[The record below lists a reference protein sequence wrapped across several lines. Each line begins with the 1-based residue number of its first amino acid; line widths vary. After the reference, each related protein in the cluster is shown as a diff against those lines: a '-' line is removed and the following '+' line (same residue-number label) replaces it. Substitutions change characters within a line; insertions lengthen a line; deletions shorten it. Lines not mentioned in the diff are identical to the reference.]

1 MQVDYVRIYQCSVD
15 LETGKGCATPASD
28 DAVTNEG
35 VVEPDFPK
43 EVDLSAMSLPLF
55 ASGDLLDGFNLNGW
69 DDGSNDTR
77 TIADNLI
84 NISIVDNGNAYIES
98 LNGALDMS
106 EFVDGDLSFDLSLVS
121 GNASALSVKMDSGY
135 PALAPIDIP
144 FSHLPAVG
152 EWRSFV
158 FSVNDFIAAGTNGFS
173 ITGVS
178 NPWYLNPSTMLTSRL
193 KSTTWCLPSL

>member
-1 MQVDYVRIYQCSVD
+1 
-15 LETGKGCATPASD
+15 
-28 DAVTNEG
+28 
-35 VVEPDFPK
+35 
-43 EVDLSAMSLPLF
+43 
-55 ASGDLLDGFNLNGW
+55 NLNGW

-106 EFVDGDLSFDLSLVS
+106 EFIDGDLSFDLSLVS

-144 FSHLPAVG
+144 FAHLPVVG
-152 EWRSFV
+152 EWQSFV

-178 NPWYLNPSTMLTSRL
+178 NPMVFEPVNNVDLAFKVDNLVFTKPLIIATDSIVEGFTLD
-193 KSTTWCLPSL
+193 